1 MYRSEGFVKDF
12 WEFRFEL
19 ARRGIDATTSDLVTL
34 YAIYRKDLRAQRLN
48 GNGSSNG
55 SATERQKEYLRELA
69 KDRGFRLTEPDID
82 KMTKE
87 EASKAITTILGGG

>member
-1 MYRSEGFVKDF
+1 MYKSEGFVKDF

-19 ARRGIDATTSDLVTL
+19 ARKGIEATVSDLVTL

-48 GNGSSNG
+48 GSKENSEL
-55 SATERQKEYLRELA
+55 ATERQKEYLRELA
-69 KDRGFRLTEPDID
+69 KDRGFRLTESDID

-87 EASKAITTILGGG
+87 EASKAITTMLGGD